1 MKYYD
6 NILSLIGKT
15 PLVKIRKLNPN
26 PNVLMLAKV
35 EFFNPTHS
43 VKDRIAFHMI
53 EQAEKKG
60 LLTKDKVVIEP
71 TSGNTGIGLAMVC
84 AIKEYKCEI
93 VMSESVS
100 IERRKIMSAFGAK
113 VTLTSGNLG
122 TDGSEDYVN
131 KVIHENPNLYFR
143 PNQYANNY
151 NPETHYNYTAEE
163 IIEDTEGNI
172 DCFVAG
178 IGTSGTLM
186 GNSKRLK
193 EYNPN
198 IKIVGVEPTDK
209 DVQGLKS
216 LRESYIPQIYEESRI
231 DEKIYTNSEISS
243 NHTRLLALREGL
255 FCGISSGAAIYGAIE
270 TAKKMKN
277 GTLVVLLPDGGEK
290 YISTPTYLPDKC
302 LECINNYKIQTLW
315 DNNYVNYIRKWWDL

>member
-1 MKYYD
+1 
-6 NILSLIGKT
+6 
-15 PLVKIRKLNPN
+15 VKIRKLNPN

-35 EFFNPTHS
+35 ELFNPSHS
-43 VKDRIAFHMI
+43 VKDRIAFNMI
-53 EQAEKKG
+53 EEAGKNG

-100 IERRKIMSAFGAK
+100 IERRKIMTAFGAK
-113 VTLTSGNLG
+113 VTLTRGELG

-131 KVIHENPNLYFR
+131 KVIRENPEHYFR
-143 PNQYANNY
+143 PNQYANYN
-151 NPETHYNYTAEE
+151 NPETHYRFTAEE

-172 DCFVAG
+172 DVFVAG

-186 GNSKRLK
+186 GISKKLK

-198 IKIVGVEPTDK
+198 IKIVGVEPIDK
-209 DVQGLKS
+209 EVQGLKS
-216 LRESYIPQIYEESRI
+216 LTKSYVPQIYDESRI
-231 DEKIYTNSEISS
+231 DNKIYTNSEISS
-243 NHTRLLALREGL
+243 HYTRLLALREGL
-255 FCGISSGAAIYGAIE
+255 FCGISSGAAIHGAIE
-270 TAKKMKN
+270 TVRKMES

-290 YISTPTYLPDKC
+290 YISTPIYLPDKC
-302 LECINNYKIQTLW
+302 LECINSYKIQTLW
-315 DNNYVNYIRKWWDL
+315 DNNYVKYIRKWWDI